1 MQPFIGRQSL
11 SHWTT
16 REVSE
21 LAVFIYFLTDH
32 LHLMERKNYSL
43 KDGFFENKKLNH
55 SLG

>member
-11 SHWTT
+11 SHWTA

-21 LAVFIYFLTDH
+21 LAVFIYILTDH

-43 KDGFFENKKLNH
+43 KDGFLRMKR
-55 SLG
+55 